1 MAFRDHP
8 TTRVWIGIVLP
19 ILLLLWVAHMAWT
32 GRVHIGGRHGGL
44 DDLPSLLRAGVGLLV
59 AAIALHCFA
68 WNYLANYDHL
78 AERAQRLRLLAR
90 VVGALGIV
98 VFMWAPWTR
107 TPQTAW
113 DAR

>member
-32 GRVHIGGRHGGL
+32 GRVHIGGRYGGSTFFH
-44 DDLPSLLRAGVGLLV
+44 PCSVTGAGLLV

-68 WNYLANYDHL
+68 WNYLANYDHF

-98 VFMWAPWTR
+98 VFMFGGLE
-107 TPQTAW
+107 
-113 DAR
+113 